1 MVMRA
6 SNRRP
11 KVRHLTLQ
19 EAQDEARRVA
29 ANNAGADVWV
39 IECATIETHRTE
51 VAAVPAQDGTGKS
64 S

>member
-1 MVMRA
+1 
-6 SNRRP
+6 
-11 KVRHLTLQ
+11 VRHATVQ
-19 EAQDEARRVA
+19 EAQAEARRIAV
-29 ANNAGADVWV
+29 NNPGLDVWV